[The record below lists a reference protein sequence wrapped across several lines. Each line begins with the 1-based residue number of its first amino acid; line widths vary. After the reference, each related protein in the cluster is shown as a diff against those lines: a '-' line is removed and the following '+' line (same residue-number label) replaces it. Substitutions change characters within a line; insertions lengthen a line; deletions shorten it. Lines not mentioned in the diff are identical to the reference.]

1 MMSSPNKE
9 DSANYVVTLDQAEAS
24 IHSIVGGKGANLGI
38 LSKQGYNVPPAFV
51 VTTSAYSQFLQMS
64 GLRDKI
70 GSLLGEVDFSDIA
83 VLEAKTA
90 EIRELLEATAV
101 PAKLIAVIEQSYRDL
116 GDGSYVAVRSS
127 GTAEDLAG
135 TSFAGL
141 HDTYLD
147 VLGAEEV
154 VDATKR
160 CWASLWTARAVG
172 YRQRNG
178 FDHFESLLAVVVQK
192 MVSSDV
198 AGVMFTGN
206 PRTAANDETLINA
219 TWGLG
224 ETLVQGII
232 TPDEFVVK
240 SGTLQILESILGSKE
255 LEIVRNPETGRGV
268 ITRDVAD
275 DRRKLSSLTETEI
288 KELTK
293 LGRKITAQYDGWP
306 QDIEWA
312 IEDSKLYLLQSRPV
326 TGVDFSWDCDVDA
339 WQKAPEDNFDT
350 RTRAAADEFWTGAIS
365 PLHYSWTCWAWEGT
379 FYGQAELFG
388 RNDLKQRRFM
398 KYHRAYAYWDCEF
411 ERELMCK
418 SVLPYSRSQ
427 SLERLPESW
436 RAEAEAAPFSI
447 FDYLKQQ
454 ARILTMAPELGPLAW
469 FKTMQNYFDNR
480 VEEAEGM
487 SDAEMADLSDQEL
500 DRYISKRHEFEWEYN
515 RDIGAT
521 GLLSYFRDS
530 MNALAW
536 ITKNWYTGKNSN
548 IFVDLLTGTPNPTAT
563 LREHM
568 DLARLAELI
577 RDSKQ
582 VMTDFKAYPGGA
594 FFEQLQ
600 KTEEGRGFAKEI
612 EGFLKRTGHR
622 GQSDRDICFE
632 RYIDSPD
639 VLYNALEVHS
649 RSHDDP
655 MEMCKSNDRVREVAF
670 DDVVQNLERKSLGF
684 LKIEAF
690 KFLHEYIL
698 KAIELRDDE
707 REYIDK
713 YIYAIKRSYVEVNNR
728 LKERGIFDDDFDF
741 YMLTHQELFSVLH
754 GTANLTL
761 IRHKVA
767 GRRKNWEMLHRK
779 EVELPKF
786 LHRNSGV
793 VEEAKTGYNSE
804 GQLVISG
811 SGTSRGEIVAIAR
824 IVKNLDQISRVNKGE
839 ILITNSTDPGWTPV
853 FALLSGVVVETGGIL
868 SHSGCL
874 AREYGFPAAQ
884 IERAMSVVPDGA
896 LVRLNGETGMLTI
909 IEIPLNDEEPLPAAD
924 VAT

>member
-1 MMSSPNKE
+1 MLIQPYTA
-9 DSANYVVTLDQAEAS
+9 DTDNYVVTLDQAEAS
-24 IHSIVGGKGANLGI
+24 LIKIVGGKGANLGI

-51 VTTSAYSQFLQMS
+51 VTTSAYSQFLHMS
-64 GLRDKI
+64 GCREKI
-70 GSLLGEVDFSDIA
+70 DSLLQEVDYGDIA

-90 EIRELLEATAV
+90 RIRALLEETTV
-101 PAKLIAVIEQSYRDL
+101 PANLVSVIEQAYRDL
-116 GDGSYVAVRSS
+116 GKEPYVAVRSS

-147 VLGAEEV
+147 IRGTEDI

-178 FDHFESLLAVVVQK
+178 FNHFESLLAVVVQK

-206 PRTAANDETLINA
+206 PRTAATDETLINA

-232 TPDEFVVK
+232 TPDEYVVK
-240 SGTLQILESILGSKE
+240 SGTLQILESTLGSKE
-255 LEIVRNPETGRGV
+255 LEIVRNPDTGRGV
-268 ITRDVAD
+268 VTREVSAE
-275 DRRKLSSLTETEI
+275 RRKAPSLTESEI
-288 KELTK
+288 KDLTK

-312 IEDSKLYLLQSRPV
+312 IEDSRLYLLQSRPV

-339 WQKAPEDNFDT
+339 WQTAPEDNFDT
-350 RTRAAADEFWTGAIS
+350 RTRSAADEFWTGAIS

-388 RNDLKQRRFM
+388 RADLKQRRFM
-398 KYHRAYAYWDCEF
+398 KYHRGYAYWDCEF

-418 SVLPYSRSQ
+418 SVLPFSRSQ
-427 SLERLPESW
+427 SLQRLPESW
-436 RAEAEAAPFSI
+436 RAEAAAAPFSI
-447 FDYLKQQ
+447 VDYLKQQ
-454 ARILTMAPELGPLAW
+454 ARIITMAPQLGPLAW

-487 SDAEMADLSDQEL
+487 SDAELADLSDEEL
-500 DRYISKRHEFEWEYN
+500 HRYISKRHEFEWEYN

-536 ITKNWYTGKNSN
+536 ITKNWYDGKNKN
-548 IFVDLLTGTPNPTAT
+548 VFVDLLTGTPNPTAT
-563 LREHM
+563 IREHM
-568 DLARLAELI
+568 DLARLAKLI
-577 RDSKQ
+577 RNSRQ
-582 VMTDFKAYPGGA
+582 VLADFKAHPGKA

-600 KTEEGRGFAKEI
+600 KTAEERDFAKEI

-639 VLYNALEVHS
+639 VLYTALEVHS

-655 MEMCKSNDRVREVAF
+655 MEMCENNERVREAAF
-670 DDVVQNLERKSLGF
+670 EDVVKNLQRKSLGF
-684 LKIEAF
+684 LKVEAF
-690 KFLHEYIL
+690 KFLHEYVL
-698 KAIELRDDE
+698 MTIELRDDE

-713 YIYAIKRSYVEVNNR
+713 YIYAIKRSYVEVNKR
-728 LKERGIFDDDFDF
+728 LKERGIFNDDFDF

-761 IRHKVA
+761 TRYKVT
-767 GRRKNWEMLHRK
+767 GRRKNWELLHRK
-779 EVELPKF
+779 EVSLPKF
-786 LHRNSGV
+786 LHRNTGV
-793 VEEAKTGYNSE
+793 VEEAKTGYDSE
-804 GQLVISG
+804 GHLVISG

-896 LVRLNGETGMLTI
+896 TVRLNGETGVLTI
-909 IEIPLNDEEPLPAAD
+909 LETPLKEEKPMLATEVAA
-924 VAT
+924 